1 MSKTETSQ
9 AASSTT
15 TSKAAAASH
24 TSDMRKQNAQDYHL
38 LKFHSGPIDRRALT
52 TKSPTSLQ
60 RRLIEHLQALG
71 FELFFDPYDQFKMKA
86 VQVKGIDGE
95 PLLGSGK
102 QTSMVSGFLERI
114 KYVGQFGIHYN
125 RGFTGSSPTPTSQ
138 QQQSRKKASVEPIKM
153 YVMIHRI
160 KNLDGLL
167 TVDVKRRQGDIWEFK
182 RMYEELIVRLKL
194 SMS

>member
-1 MSKTETSQ
+1 
-9 AASSTT
+9 
-15 TSKAAAASH
+15 
-24 TSDMRKQNAQDYHL
+24 
-38 LKFHSGPIDRRALT
+38 
-52 TKSPTSLQ
+52 
-60 RRLIEHLQALG
+60 
-71 FELFFDPYDQFKMKA
+71 MKA

-125 RGFTGSSPTPTSQ
+125 RGFTGSSPTPASQ
-138 QQQSRKKASVEPIKM
+138 QNSQQSRKKASLEPIKM

-182 RMYEELIVRLKL
+182 RMYEDLIVRLKL